1 MTRFPLFL
9 TGFAA
14 ATGISLGELPKTS
27 ADLFR
32 LDRIWTATLSL
43 SAEAWENL
51 QPEESQGPGFPFGGP
66 GGPGRPGGPGG
77 GPTAFGPGNF
87 LAGGFVAAL
96 DQDKNG
102 ELSAAEFHGG
112 FARWFG
118 EWDAKKQGALSGD
131 EVRDGFN
138 KVLAGPPPGGGPGG
152 GPGPGPTPNAG
163 PGAGPGPGGPGFGLQ
178 GPAGKRNG
186 LSAMRGI
193 DFE

>member
-118 EWDAKKQGALSGD
+118 EWDAKQGALSGD

-152 GPGPGPTPNAG
+152 GPGRVNSECRSRCRTWPGS
-163 PGAGPGPGGPGFGLQ
+163 PGFGLQ

-186 LSAMRGI
+186 LQRDAGH
-193 DFE
+193 